1 LLTCYPSMS
10 TGSENNSGWIT
21 VNCIFIVVGLVVAH
35 SLFPSTLPP
44 FPIPFRRPSSFS
56 VLMSLPAKIKHV
68 LRRILYTIRRKA
80 PKQFEQPSGDST
92 YDFTHDSTYDF
103 THDSTYDSACGST
116 TEDRLRDIMK
126 AKRKKQ
132 RTGGMMNV
140 YDVCGNQATRIA
152 GVSSKDIKAST

>member
-1 LLTCYPSMS
+1 
-10 TGSENNSGWIT
+10 
-21 VNCIFIVVGLVVAH
+21 
-35 SLFPSTLPP
+35 
-44 FPIPFRRPSSFS
+44 
-56 VLMSLPAKIKHV
+56 MSLPAKIKHV
-68 LRRILYTIRRKA
+68 LRRILYTICRKA
-80 PKQFEQPSGDST
+80 PKQLEQPSG
-92 YDFTHDSTYDF
+92 DSTYDF